1 MKTITYNLI
10 DEITDEAYINILR
23 IIPSLNVNNIKN
35 EDLVFYPIN
44 LDAIKEEKRFLISG
58 NKIADKYLEDLDYA
72 IERILE
78 AYNIEVSREEFEKDE
93 K

>member
-78 AYNIEVSREEFEKDE
+78 AHNIEVSREEFEKDE

>member
-10 DEITDEAYINILR
+10 DEITDEAYIDILR
-23 IIPSLNVNNIKN
+23 IIPSLKVEGIKDD
-35 EDLVFYPIN
+35 DLVFYPLN

-58 NKIADKYLEDLDYA
+58 NKVAYKYLDDLDYA

-78 AYNIEVSREEFEKDE
+78 AHNISVSREELEKDE